1 MKQYEVV
8 VIGAGPGGYQAA
20 LELGKAGV
28 KTLLIE
34 KTKERIG
41 GTCLNVGCIPTKSY
55 LESAS
60 FISKIPH
67 FKQCGVDLDFKSLN
81 LEQLKNRTI
90 ALKNEIRTGVLWMLV
105 AVKSRNSLWKCS
117 FYGCKRS

>member
-1 MKQYEVV
+1 MKHFEVV

-20 LELGKAGV
+20 LELGKASV
-28 KTLLIE
+28 KTLLID
-34 KTKERIG
+34 KAKENIG

-67 FKQCGVDLDFKSLN
+67 LKQMGVDLDFK
-81 LEQLKNRTI
+81 
-90 ALKNEIRTGVLWMLV
+90 
-105 AVKSRNSLWKCS
+105 
-117 FYGCKRS
+117 

>member
-1 MKQYEVV
+1 MREYEVV
-8 VIGAGPGGYQAA
+8 VIGAGPAGYQSA

-28 KTLLIE
+28 KVLLIDRA
-34 KTKERIG
+34 KENIG

-67 FKQCGVDLDFKSLN
+67 FKEMGVDLDFSGLN
-81 LEQLKNRTI
+81 LEQL
-90 ALKNEIRTGVLWMLV
+90 
-105 AVKSRNSLWKCS
+105 
-117 FYGCKRS
+117 